1 MSETSSINS
10 LEVGAR
16 IHALRESQNESQ
28 ERLAQSINVSRE
40 LITKIERG
48 RQFPS
53 AIVLSLLS
61 DHYCVTTDYL
71 LFGNNRVQNTIQ
83 MLDQAII
90 LLKAI
95 RKSI

>member
-16 IHALRESQNESQ
+16 VHALRESQNESQ

-53 AIVLSLLS
+53 AVVLSLLS
-61 DHYCVTTDYL
+61 EHYCVTTDYL
-71 LFGNNRVQNTIQ
+71 LFGNNHVPDTIQ
-83 MLDQAII
+83 MLDQAIN
-90 LLKAI
+90 LLKSI
-95 RKSI
+95 RNNI